1 MSEDK
6 NKNQEPVVKDAVT
19 QNEIVIK
26 FSEFVGKDAFSSLAS
41 CAAIVGLLVQFF
53 KSITNVPPLGLS
65 IIFSLVI
72 SGLKLVLSGDYRR
85 ENVVLAIINVVPIAL
100 TASGGYDFINQI
112 ATA

>member
-1 MSEDK
+1 MSNDK
-6 NKNQEPVVKDAVT
+6 KEPVVKDAVT

-26 FSEFVGKDAFSSLAS
+26 FSEFIGKDSFSSLAS
-41 CAAIVGLLVQFF
+41 CATIVGLLVQFF

-65 IIFSLVI
+65 IIFSLII

-85 ENVVLAIINVVPIAL
+85 ENVVLAIINVIPIAF
-100 TASGGYDFINQI
+100 TASGGYDFINKI